1 MSRASTC
8 TCIKLH
14 DIDVEYEHDN
24 DTIEILNCY
33 YGRLNIT
40 DLVTE
45 YHMEELLEAAWEDW
59 HASYDEV

>member
-1 MSRASTC
+1 LTKGGTN

-14 DIDVEYEHDN
+14 DIEIEYEHDN

-33 YGRLNIT
+33 YGKLNIT

-59 HASYDEV
+59 YADGDEV